1 MGRHLIVANQTLGG
15 DQLDRT
21 VTERIERGDSQFY
34 VVVPMTAP
42 KHESDSWSR
51 GFPVHGGMSAVQIDE
66 ARRAIEEDARRREE
80 LFAEARR
87 RAEQRLQQMLEKI
100 ESAGGV
106 ADGEVGDADP
116 AIAVKAALES
126 QTPDEVIVSTLP
138 AKFSRWVKMDL
149 PSKVSR
155 MTDAPVVTIEAEE

>member
-1 MGRHLIVANQTLGG
+1 MTRHLIVANQTLGG
-15 DQLDRT
+15 DQLART
-21 VTERIERGDSQFY
+21 VSERIKRGDSQFY

-51 GFPVHGGMSAVQIDE
+51 GFPVHGGMSAVQIEE
-66 ARRAIEEDARRREE
+66 ARKAIEEDARRREK
-80 LFAEARR
+80 LIAEARR
-87 RAEQRLQQMLEKI
+87 RAEKRLQQMLEEIK
-100 ESAGGV
+100 SAGGS

-116 AIAVKAALES
+116 WVAVKAALKS

-138 AKFSRWVKMDL
+138 SGISRWLKMDL

-155 MTDAPVVTIEAEE
+155 MTKAPVTTIEAEE